1 LSLTTKKKQFGIK
14 AEVRAEKARERRIAI
29 AVLLVFIMLVAAS
42 FIYYHT
48 CSFLNPSQEQMG
60 SPSGELKAA
69 IIDQVSLTFPNETF
83 TQTALEM
90 LEQKNYS
97 VDYYSGEK
105 VTVDFYRKLP
115 TYGYQVII
123 LRVHSSA
130 DELQGK
136 DCTQAPVCLFTS
148 ESYSTNG
155 HVLEQLND
163 QLVIALYSMPQPAY
177 YFAIPPAYV
186 ESCMEGRFQNTT
198 VVMMGCEGLSNTK
211 MAEAFIKKGAKTYV
225 GWTGPVSPGQTD
237 QAMTQLLQHLATDNQ
252 TIKQAVEN
260 TMREV
265 GPDQAYNSTL
275 EYYPLA
281 SGNYAIQR

>member
-1 LSLTTKKKQFGIK
+1 MTKKRPFGIK
-14 AEVRAEKARERRIAI
+14 AEVRAEKARERRIVT
-29 AVLLVFIMLVAAS
+29 AVLLVSIMLLVAFS
-42 FIYYHT
+42 ISPYIY
-48 CSFLNPSQEQMG
+48 SFLNSSQEQIG
-60 SPSGELKAA
+60 SPSGGLKAA
-69 IIDQVSLTFPNETF
+69 IVDQVSLTFPNETF
-83 TQTALEM
+83 AQTALKM

-130 DELQGK
+130 DELQGSEH
-136 DCTQAPVCLFTS
+136 TQAPVCLFTS
-148 ESYSTNG
+148 ESYSTSS
-155 HVLEQLND
+155 HVVEQLND
-163 QLVIALYSMPQPAY
+163 ELMIASYSMPQPEIC
-177 YFAIPPAYV
+177 FAITPAYV

-198 VVMMGCEGLSNTK
+198 VVMMGCEGLSNTR

-225 GWTGPVSPGQTD
+225 GWTGPVSPQYTD
-237 QAMTQLLQHLATDNQ
+237 QAMTQLLQHLVTRNE
-252 TIKQAVEN
+252 TVKQAVEN

-265 GPDQAYNSTL
+265 GPDQAYVNAL

-281 SGNYAIQR
+281 SGNHTIQR